1 MAKNSPPVSKCN
13 DIGVTLVKTW
23 HFLRNVFWGLF
34 FLCATNDLY
43 LLFYR
48 YLENKVSLFLFI
60 IKGDRTAGKVH
71 LFTPLILS
79 AGYSVYTTP
88 YPCITNMCR
97 CVQEAVKLFK
107 YTRMKYLFLYWSIFQ
122 CINLLTTYAIGR
134 WRAHSFFILKWNYKG
149 FMLRNKN

>member
-1 MAKNSPPVSKCN
+1 MELFKTQIGNKISKGQWYYLSILWFTIKNHTKVYTKRAMAKKSPPVSKFN

-23 HFLRNVFWGLF
+23 HFLRNVFWGFF

-48 YLENKVSLFLFI
+48 YLENKKVRLFLFI
-60 IKGDRTAGKVH
+60 IKRDSTAGKVY

-97 CVQEAVKLFK
+97 CV
-107 YTRMKYLFLYWSIFQ
+107 
-122 CINLLTTYAIGR
+122 
-134 WRAHSFFILKWNYKG
+134 
-149 FMLRNKN
+149 